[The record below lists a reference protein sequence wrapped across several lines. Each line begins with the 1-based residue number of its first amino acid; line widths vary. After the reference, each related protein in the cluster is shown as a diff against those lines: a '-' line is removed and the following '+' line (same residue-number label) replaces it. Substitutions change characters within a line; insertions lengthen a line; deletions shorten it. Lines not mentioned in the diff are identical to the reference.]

1 MCLLEE
7 YVMNVKPVAFN
18 PNVSLNKQIMLLA
31 GPAIMEMLMHTL
43 VWTADTAMVGRLT
56 PADIAAVNL
65 GAHMMFTIV
74 AIFGALGTGATAMV
88 ARYIGAKDVD
98 KARQTA
104 SQAVGISVILGLI
117 IATSGILLAKTVFL
131 RLVSDP
137 QVISLGT
144 EYTRIV
150 YIGAYFLIPQMVGNA
165 IIRGT
170 GNTFIPFLSAAVANI
185 FNIAA
190 DYVLIFG
197 KLGFPALGSQG
208 AAIATGTAQILGA
221 AVTFYYLFRGSGVIK
236 LSLGKLFAFEK
247 TSVKTLV
254 RLSVPAG
261 LEMTMNEGSR
271 LISSFWIAQLGT
283 VAYAAHSVAVAGE
296 SLSFMPGYGFAVAAA
311 TLVGQRLGAG
321 KPEAAMES
329 TKRSVLLGVLLMGS
343 VGVMFYLIPDK
354 IMALFS
360 TDRDTVYWA
369 ARSIRIGAFEQIPIA
384 IAMITSGALK
394 GAGDTAG
401 PFRISLITNL
411 CIRLPLIFLAVF
423 IFKLPLT
430 VVWMISVTQYVV
442 EALLMTHRYRKG
454 NWKNIKV

>member
-1 MCLLEE
+1 MKT
-7 YVMNVKPVAFN
+7 KPLVLD
-18 PNVSLNKQIMLLA
+18 PTISLNKQIMLLA
-31 GPAIMEMLMHTL
+31 GPAILEMLMHTL

-65 GAHMMFTIV
+65 GAHMMFTIAAV
-74 AIFGALGTGATAMV
+74 FGALGTGATAMV
-88 ARYIGAKDVD
+88 ARYVGAKEDD
-98 KARQTA
+98 KVQQTA
-104 SQAVGISVILGLI
+104 SQAMGISILLGLV
-117 IATSGILLAKTVFL
+117 IATMGILLARPIFL

-170 GNTFIPFLSAAVANI
+170 GNTFVPFLSAAVANI
-185 FNIAA
+185 FNIVG

-221 AVTFYYLFRGSGVIK
+221 AITFYYLFRGSGIIR
-236 LSLGKLFAFEK
+236 LSFRKLFTFEK
-247 TSVKTLV
+247 ESVKSLV

-261 LEMTMNEGSR
+261 LEVTMNEGSR

-321 KPEAAMES
+321 KPEEAVKS
-329 TKRSVLLGVLLMGS
+329 TQRSVLLGALLMGT
-343 VGVMFYLIPDK
+343 VGVMFFTIPDR

-360 TDRDTVYWA
+360 TDKDTVYWA
-369 ARSIRIGAFEQIPIA
+369 ARSIRIGAFEQVPIA
-384 IAMITSGALK
+384 IAMIISGALK
-394 GAGDTAG
+394 GAGDTEG

-411 CIRLPLIFLAVF
+411 GVRLPLIFIAVF
-423 IFKLPLT
+423 VFKFPVT

-454 NWKNIKV
+454 KWKTIKV

>member
-1 MCLLEE
+1 MKT
-7 YVMNVKPVAFN
+7 KPLVLD
-18 PNVSLNKQIMLLA
+18 PNISLNKQIMLLA
-31 GPAIMEMLMHTL
+31 GPAILEMLMHTL

-65 GAHMMFTIV
+65 GAHMMFTIAAV
-74 AIFGALGTGATAMV
+74 FGALGTGATAMV
-88 ARYIGAKDVD
+88 ARYVGAKDIK
-98 KARQTA
+98 KAQQTA
-104 SQAVGISVILGLI
+104 SQAVGISVMLGLV
-117 IATSGILLAKTVFL
+117 IATLGIFLAKPIFL

-185 FNIAA
+185 FNIVG

-221 AVTFYYLFRGSGVIK
+221 AITFYYLFRGSGIIK
-236 LSLGKLFAFEK
+236 LSFRKLFTFEK
-247 TSVKTLV
+247 ESVKSLV

-261 LEMTMNEGSR
+261 LEVTMNEGSR

-321 KPEAAMES
+321 KPEEAVKS
-329 TKRSVLLGVLLMGS
+329 TKRSVLLGALLMGS
-343 VGVMFYLIPDK
+343 VGVLFFTIPDK

-360 TDRDTVYWA
+360 TDKDTVYWA
-369 ARSIRIGAFEQIPIA
+369 ARSIRIGAFEQVPIA
-384 IAMITSGALK
+384 IAMIISGALK
-394 GAGDTAG
+394 GAGDTDG

-411 CIRLPLIFLAVF
+411 GVRLPLIFIAVF
-423 IFKLPLT
+423 VFKFPVT

-454 NWKNIKV
+454 KWRTIKV

>member
-1 MCLLEE
+1 MKHQPFAIDP
-7 YVMNVKPVAFN
+7 MIP
-18 PNVSLNKQIMLLA
+18 LNRQIMLLA
-31 GPAIMEMLMHTL
+31 GPAILEMLMHTL

-65 GAHMMFTIV
+65 GAHMMFTIA

-88 ARYIGAKDVD
+88 ARYIGARENF
-98 KARQTA
+98 KAQQTA
-104 SQAVGISVILGLI
+104 SQAMGLSILVGLV
-117 IATSGILLAKTVFL
+117 IATCGILLARPIFQ
-131 RLVSDP
+131 RLISDP

-170 GNTFIPFLSAAVANI
+170 GNTFVPFLSAVVANV

-197 KLGFPALGSQG
+197 KLGFPAMGSQG

-221 AVTFYYLFRGSGVIK
+221 AVTFYYLFRGTGIIRLSLRKLFSFERESVRSLVK
-236 LSLGKLFAFEK
+236 LSI
-247 TSVKTLV
+247 
-254 RLSVPAG
+254 PAG
-261 LEMTMNEGSR
+261 LEVTMNEGSR
-271 LISSFWIAQLGT
+271 LVSSFWIAQLGT
-283 VAYAAHSVAVAGE
+283 VAYAAHSLAVAGE

-321 KPEAAMES
+321 NPEEADRSA
-329 TKRSVLLGVLLMGS
+329 KRSVLFAVLLMGS
-343 VGVMFYLIPDK
+343 VGVLFFTLPDQ
-354 IMALFS
+354 IMRLFS
-360 TDRDTVYWA
+360 TNQDAVYLA
-369 ARSIRIGAFEQIPIA
+369 ARSIRIGAFEQIPIG
-384 IAMITSGALK
+384 IAMVLSGALK
-394 GAGDTAG
+394 GAGDTSG

-423 IFKLPLT
+423 VFRLPLT

-442 EALLMTHRYRKG
+442 EALLMTARYRKG
-454 NWKNIKV
+454 KWKTIKV